1 MSNLTKKA
9 LLSAFGAL
17 IEEKPF
23 NKITITDLTARCGI
37 NRMTF
42 YYHFDNIYELMIW
55 GLEMQMN
62 EASRDCVNY
71 ENWKTGYLR
80 IFHFALE
87 HKTYIKKIFQ
97 TIEQEHLER
106 YLNQIAERMVL
117 AVIEEKSGDRTLNED
132 DKLFTAQICAHVLVG
147 TLVSWVAR
155 GMKEPPETMVGRT
168 GRLLDGMIEKTI
180 SEQDDSLPREGEPDP
195 TSAPLLSD
203 GQRIS
208 AE

>member
-9 LLSAFGAL
+9 LLKAFGEL

-23 NKITITDLTARCGI
+23 NKITINDLTKRCGL

-55 GLEMQMN
+55 GLETQMH
-62 EASRDCVNY
+62 EVSKDCVNY

-80 IFHFALE
+80 IFDFALE
-87 HKTYIKKIFQ
+87 RMMYIKKIFQ
-97 TIEQEHLER
+97 TIEQEHLEH

-117 AVIEEKSGDRTLNED
+117 AVIDDRIGDKKLDED
-132 DKLFTAQICAHVLVG
+132 DRLFTAQICAHVLVG

-155 GMKEPPETMVGRT
+155 GMKEDPEMMVKRT

-180 SEQDDSLPREGEPDP
+180 NE
-195 TSAPLLSD
+195 
-203 GQRIS
+203 
-208 AE
+208 

>member
-9 LLSAFGAL
+9 LLIAFGEL

-23 NKITITDLTARCGI
+23 NKITITDLTKRCGL

-55 GLEMQMN
+55 GLETQLH
-62 EASRDCVNY
+62 EVSKDCVNY

-80 IFHFALE
+80 IFDFALE
-87 HKTYIKKIFQ
+87 RKMYIKKIFQ
-97 TIEQEHLER
+97 TIEQEHLEH

-117 AVIEEKSGDRTLNED
+117 AVIDDRIGDKKLNED
-132 DKLFTAQICAHVLVG
+132 DRLFTAQICAHILVG
-147 TLVSWVAR
+147 TLVSWVVR
-155 GMKEPPETMVGRT
+155 GMKEDPEMMVKRT

-180 SEQDDSLPREGEPDP
+180 DE
-195 TSAPLLSD
+195 
-203 GQRIS
+203 
-208 AE
+208 

>member
-1 MSNLTKKA
+1 MSNLTKMA
-9 LLSAFGAL
+9 LLKAFGEL

-23 NKITITDLTARCGI
+23 NKITINDLTKRCGL

-55 GLEMQMN
+55 GLETQMH
-62 EASRDCVNY
+62 EVSKDCVNY

-80 IFHFALE
+80 IFDFALE
-87 HKTYIKKIFQ
+87 RKMYIKKIFQ
-97 TIEQEHLER
+97 TIEQEHLEH

-117 AVIEEKSGDRTLNED
+117 AVIDDRIGDKKLDED
-132 DKLFTAQICAHVLVG
+132 DRLFTAQICAHVLVG

-155 GMKEPPETMVGRT
+155 GMKEDPEMMVKRT

-180 SEQDDSLPREGEPDP
+180 NE
-195 TSAPLLSD
+195 
-203 GQRIS
+203 
-208 AE
+208 

>member
-9 LLSAFGAL
+9 LLSAFGEL

-23 NKITITDLTARCGI
+23 NKITISDLTKKCGL

-55 GLEMQMN
+55 GLEMQMH
-62 EASRDCVNY
+62 EASKDCVNY

-80 IFHFALE
+80 IFYFALE
-87 HKTYIKKIFQ
+87 RQKYIKKIFQ
-97 TIEQEHLER
+97 TIEQEHLEH
-106 YLNQIAERMVL
+106 YLNKIVEQMVIS
-117 AVIEEKSGDRTLNED
+117 VIDDKSNNQAMNED

-147 TLVSWVAR
+147 TLVSWVSR
-155 GMKEPPETMVGRT
+155 GMKEDPEIMVKRT

-180 SEQDDSLPREGEPDP
+180 NE
-195 TSAPLLSD
+195 
-203 GQRIS
+203 
-208 AE
+208 